1 MLCPSAYD
9 GLGARQGGSRDILST
24 GFVASPQT
32 SVFCECGRV
41 CARPVSRR
49 CASPVPEPIL
59 PPPTPTPPSPQW
71 RGVCVCMSVCVRART
86 RGDNESALH
95 THPVPEDAAASAGFG
110 TRAHTDGC
118 ASLQQRWSP
127 GSANLPGS
135 SSKPRGRA
143 AECRAS
149 PHPGHPCPE
158 PNRPPGGPSPR
169 MPAARRGRR
178 RRASGPEEQKRRRKL
193 ASPSSARR
201 PPLARLPGPPLR
213 AFSDPRFLRF
223 APEQAVKGKRVREA
237 RAIKKSPSLPAVS
250 QIPGSC
256 ADYMTQGR
264 RPRR

>member
-1 MLCPSAYD
+1 MSP
-9 GLGARQGGSRDILST
+9 
-24 GFVASPQT
+24 VPQT

-59 PPPTPTPPSPQW
+59 AAPHPHPAVAPVEG
-71 RGVCVCMSVCVRART
+71 RVCVFCVCVRARARVGT
-86 RGDNESALH
+86 TSPRS
-95 THPVPEDAAASAGFG
+95 TYPVSEDAAASAGFG

-118 ASLQQRWSP
+118 ALLQQRWSP

-135 SSKPRGRA
+135 RSKPRGRA
-143 AECRAS
+143 AEGRAS
-149 PHPGHPCPE
+149 PHPGHPRPA
-158 PNRPPGGPSPR
+158 PSRPPGGPSPG

-193 ASPSSARR
+193 ACASSACR

-223 APEQAVKGKRVREA
+223 APEQTVRGKRVWR
-237 RAIKKSPSLPAVS
+237 RKPLKSRQAYL
-250 QIPGSC
+250 QFLRFPGPVQ
-256 ADYMTQGR
+256 TT
-264 RPRR
+264 